1 MANTEPVLVFDI
13 GGTKVACALFLPPG
27 SPSLGNL
34 AYDSAPDGV
43 CTGLSSGGAPKGETL
58 PGTLLCRAEI
68 ETQAA
73 DGPEAVAERIVAL
86 GQRVLAE
93 AAVAH
98 PELPA
103 PAAAGV
109 ASAGQIDLAKGTV
122 SYATFH
128 LPGWIGFPL
137 GQRLAG
143 GLRMHV
149 WVDNDVNC
157 HALAEAR
164 LGAGRPYRHFLLAAV
179 GTGVGGGVVIDGQ
192 VYRGR
197 LGGAGEIGQVC
208 VEPHGGRPCSGELNG
223 CLEVYAASS
232 VMVAESGY
240 LSIGQLGEAYR
251 GGAEIPAVERAAAYL
266 GRGLAIIVHILA
278 PEAILIGGSG
288 GLLGPRYLA
297 AVQQSLEHHSLASHK
312 AIPLHFTQL
321 AADSGLIGAG
331 LVACELSS

>member
-1 MANTEPVLVFDI
+1 MANAEPVLVFDI

-27 SPSLGNL
+27 SPYLGSQAAAGL
-34 AYDSAPDGV
+34 PEGV
-43 CTGLSSGGAPKGETL
+43 SSVGAPKGDVS
-58 PGTLLCRAEI
+58 PGALLCRAEI

-73 DGPEAVAERIVAL
+73 DGPEVVAQRVVAL
-86 GQRVLAE
+86 GQRVLAGF
-93 AAVAH
+93 AATH
-98 PELPA
+98 PHLSA
-103 PAAAGV
+103 PTVAGV
-109 ASAGQIDLAKGTV
+109 ASAGQIDLPTGMV

-137 GQRLAG
+137 GQRLSAG
-143 GLRMHV
+143 LGVPV
-149 WVDNDVNC
+149 WIDNDVNC

-179 GTGVGGGVVIDGQ
+179 GTGVGGGVVIDRQ

-197 LGGAGEIGQVC
+197 RGGAGEIGQVC
-208 VEPHGGRPCSGELNG
+208 VEPHGGRPCSGELSG

-240 LSIGQLGEAYR
+240 TGIGQLGEAYR
-251 GGAEIPAVERAAAYL
+251 GGGEIPAVERAAAYL
-266 GRGLAIIVHILA
+266 GRGLAIIAHVLA
-278 PEAILIGGSG
+278 PEAILIGGSA
-288 GLLGPRYLA
+288 GLLGPRYLS
-297 AVQQSLEHHSLASHK
+297 AVQKSLEHHSLASHS

-331 LVACELSS
+331 LLACESSS